1 MKKFRTDWMGIYAVK
16 LVSSQLAGVGV
27 GEERGGAGLNVLIA
41 HLS

>member
-16 LVSSQLAGVGV
+16 LVSSQLAGVG
-27 GEERGGAGLNVLIA
+27 EERGGAGLNVLIA